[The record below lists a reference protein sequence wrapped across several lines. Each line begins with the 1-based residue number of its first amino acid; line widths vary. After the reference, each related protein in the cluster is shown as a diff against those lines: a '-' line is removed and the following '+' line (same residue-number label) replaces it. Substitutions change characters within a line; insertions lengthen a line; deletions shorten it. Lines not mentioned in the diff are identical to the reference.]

1 MATQIAQ
8 PSTQQKTPAG
18 FTLYTAENAPE
29 ASRDSLKGVQKMF
42 GGALPNLFA
51 VLAGSPALLAANMAT
66 MQQLSHISLSEVEK
80 QIVDL
85 AVSHQNTCDY
95 CVAAHTFL
103 SRNLPQDP
111 IEAAGSGHSIA
122 DPKLESLRK
131 FAVEMVRTS
140 GRPDAA
146 TKANFH
152 KYYNVEQ
159 ALEVI
164 LLLTVKSLQNYT
176 NNLAETPIDALFGK
190 SHSAAR

>member
-1 MATQIAQ
+1 MPTQIAQ

-18 FTLYTAENAPE
+18 FILYTAGNAPE
-29 ASRDSLKGVQKMF
+29 ASRGSLKGVQKMF

-80 QIVDL
+80 RIVDL

-103 SRNLPQDP
+103 SRSLPQNP
-111 IEAAGSGHSIA
+111 IEAVGSGRSIA
-122 DPKLESLRK
+122 DPKLESLRN
-131 FAVEMVRTS
+131 FAVEMVKTS

-146 TKANFH
+146 TKANFSQ
-152 KYYNVEQ
+152 VLQ
-159 ALEVI
+159 LR
-164 LLLTVKSLQNYT
+164 TVS
-176 NNLAETPIDALFGK
+176 G
-190 SHSAAR
+190 SHSAPDCQEPAELYQQSGRDAH

>member
-1 MATQIAQ
+1 M
-8 PSTQQKTPAG
+8 STQQKTPAG
-18 FTLYTAENAPE
+18 FTIYTAENAPE
-29 ASRDSLKGVQKMF
+29 ASKDTLKGVQKMF

-66 MQQLSHISLSEVEK
+66 MQQLEHISLSPVEK

-85 AVSHQNTCDY
+85 AGSHQNKCDY

-103 SRNLPQDP
+103 SRALPQGP
-111 IEAAGSGHSIA
+111 IEAAASGHPIA

-131 FAVEMVRTS
+131 FAVEMVKTS
-140 GRPDAA
+140 GKPDAA
-146 TKANFH
+146 TRANFH
-152 KYYNVEQ
+152 NHYNFEQ
-159 ALEVI
+159 AMEVI

-176 NNLAETPIDALFGK
+176 NNLAQTPIDALFEI